1 LKCDEQI
8 FKSSYDSFEST
19 SDPQGILQLSDLQTK
34 AVCSRHEEEDD
45 KQKGLDLKQ
54 PAFNSEISKSSL
66 QHLFNLQLDQ
76 QSKEVFLCE
85 FDDPFADYLESMSS
99 INPKIFLSD
108 EGQSCHLFK
117 LHYHNL
123 WFLLSFGKR
132 SNMILASQLL
142 SWLLW
147 KFSFT

>member
-1 LKCDEQI
+1 VL
-8 FKSSYDSFEST
+8 KSSD
-19 SDPQGILQLSDLQTK
+19 QQLSL
-34 AVCSRHEEEDD
+34 H
-45 KQKGLDLKQ
+45 
-54 PAFNSEISKSSL
+54 SSL
-66 QHLFNLQLDQ
+66 TEKEQFTFNIETSASSQRLQHSQLDQ
-76 QSKEVFLCE
+76 QLKEVFFNDFE
-85 FDDPFADYLESMSS
+85 DAIADHLDS
-99 INPKIFLSD
+99 ISNINVQIFLSD
-108 EGQSCHLFK
+108 EGCSCHLFK